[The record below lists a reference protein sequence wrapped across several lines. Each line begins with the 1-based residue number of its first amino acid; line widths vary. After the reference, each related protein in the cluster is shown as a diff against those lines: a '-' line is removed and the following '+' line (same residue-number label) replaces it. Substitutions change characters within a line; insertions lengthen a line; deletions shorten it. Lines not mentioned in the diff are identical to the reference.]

1 MARPQRAE
9 CAHADASFIQALGGV
24 EALEHIE
31 LDRQERKNLNDD
43 GTMMTEWQCD
53 ICLKVNTVD
62 RPLCQ
67 TCSRLRFPGESADE
81 THREPKP
88 AACAV
93 LTWRKTRGGGL
104 RSRRTVLNPLA
115 AA

>member
-81 THREPKP
+81 THGR
-88 AACAV
+88 
-93 LTWRKTRGGGL
+93 
-104 RSRRTVLNPLA
+104 RSATSHS
-115 AA
+115 